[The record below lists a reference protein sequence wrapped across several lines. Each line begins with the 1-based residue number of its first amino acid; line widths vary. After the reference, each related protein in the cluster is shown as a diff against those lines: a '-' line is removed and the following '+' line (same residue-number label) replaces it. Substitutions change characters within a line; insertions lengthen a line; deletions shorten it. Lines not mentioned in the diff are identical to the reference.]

1 MLRAASNGT
10 RVAGALLCLLALFG
24 ATGRCVADDAASYPT
39 KPIHII
45 VPFAPG
51 GASDYA
57 IRLIQPGLTQALG
70 QQLVI
75 DNRTGAAGN
84 VGMEVAA
91 RAAPD
96 GYTLF
101 FGNIGTISINPHF
114 FPDLTVMPERD
125 FIPISIAAET
135 PGILIASAKFPANS
149 LTEMIAY
156 AKAHPGKINYAAAGV
171 STLNTLAMEQF
182 RHRAGLQMTQV
193 PYKGGAGPAI
203 IDLMAGTV
211 DVMFVTLS
219 SAAQFVKA
227 GKLKAFAVTTRER
240 VAQLPEVPTML
251 ELGFPEDVSSSW
263 QGLFAVAKT
272 PAPIVAKLH
281 AAVVQAMAD
290 PDVRQH
296 MITANML
303 PTASPTPE
311 SFKEFLT
318 AESAKWRLVVEQ
330 MNAAGKDT
338 NSK

>member
-1 MLRAASNGT
+1 M
-10 RVAGALLCLLALFG
+10 
-24 ATGRCVADDAASYPT
+24 
-39 KPIHII
+39 
-45 VPFAPG
+45 
-51 GASDYA
+51 
-57 IRLIQPGLTQALG
+57 
-70 QQLVI
+70 I

-101 FGNIGTISINPHF
+101 FGNVGTISINPHF
-114 FPDLTVMPERD
+114 FPELTVVPARD
-125 FIPISIAAET
+125 FIPVSIAAET
-135 PGILIASAKFPANS
+135 PGILIASPKFPASS
-149 LTEMIAY
+149 LKDLIAY

-182 RHRAGLQMTQV
+182 RHRLGLQMTQV

-203 IDLMAGTV
+203 IDLMAGNV

-227 GKLKAFAVTTRER
+227 GKLKALAVTTRER
-240 VAQLPEVPTML
+240 VASLPEVPTML

-263 QGLFAVAKT
+263 QGLFALAGT
-272 PAPIVAKLH
+272 PQPIVAKLH
-281 AAVVQAMAD
+281 AAVVKAMAD
-290 PDVRQH
+290 ADVRKH
-296 MITANML
+296 MNEASML

-318 AESAKWRLVVEQ
+318 AESAKWKQVVEQ
-330 MNAAGKDT
+330 INAASNKGD
-338 NSK
+338 SGR

>member
-1 MLRAASNGT
+1 MLRAASNGS

-24 ATGRCVADDAASYPT
+24 ASGLCTADDAAGYPT

-84 VGMEVAA
+84 VGMETAA

-114 FPDLTVMPERD
+114 FPELTVVPERD
-125 FIPISIAAET
+125 LIPISIAAET

-182 RHRAGLQMTQV
+182 RHRLGLQMTQV

-227 GKLKAFAVTTRER
+227 GKLKAFAVTTKER
-240 VAQLPEVPTML
+240 VASLPDVPTVV
-251 ELGFPEDVSSSW
+251 ELGFPEDVSGSW
-263 QGLFAVAKT
+263 QGLFAVAGT
-272 PAPIVAKLH
+272 PKPIVDKLH
-281 AAVVQAMAD
+281 AAVLKAMAD
-290 PDVRQH
+290 PKVREH
-296 MITANML
+296 MIAASML
-303 PTASPTPE
+303 PTSSPTTE
-311 SFKEFLT
+311 DFKKFLAADT
-318 AESAKWRLVVEQ
+318 ATWKHVVEQ
-330 MNAAGKDT
+330 TGLKAQ
-338 NSK
+338 